1 MTEISLKDVNQMFDN
16 IENLRNSNKRVS
28 KTEAVGDEYS
38 TTWEEIYRLEH
49 DGIFLKMVFVLNS
62 YNEDEKLSSIQFVKP
77 VTKTIVANE
86 NI

>member
-1 MTEISLKDVNQMFDN
+1 MTEISLKEVNQLLVN

-49 DGIFLKMVFVLNS
+49 DDIFLKMVFVLNS
-62 YNEDEKLSSIQFVKP
+62 YNEDEKLVSIQFVKP
-77 VTKTIVANE
+77 VTKTIVAYE